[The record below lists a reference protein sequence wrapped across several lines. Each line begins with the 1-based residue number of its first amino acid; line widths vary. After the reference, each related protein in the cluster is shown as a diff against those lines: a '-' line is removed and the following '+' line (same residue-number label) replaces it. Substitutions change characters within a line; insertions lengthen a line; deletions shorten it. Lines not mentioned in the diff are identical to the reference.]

1 MQQTKTWRS
10 YLGTWFALATFLFL
24 SASPTWGKSAADTKK
39 FSDDKLHEE
48 RAYTLGTAAFIWG
61 FPMNELY
68 RVRAKSVSQGNKL
81 NSFHHL
87 RKLIDAE
94 LAIKQG
100 VVRANSA
107 TLYSLAWLD
116 LTIEPIVVDI
126 PPIQDRYFTINYIDF
141 YQKNENISN
150 ATTGR
155 KGGSYAFVGPNW
167 KGPLPDGLHRVDVA
181 TNTVW
186 IIGRTE
192 VKGQDDVK
200 NVHAIQDKYQLTS
213 LREWSKGKRNTTGNN
228 QYEDWPAYDVSDP
241 VNWFA
246 LLNEGLRRNPP
257 QGDDLVML
265 GLFELLG
272 IGPDMHF
279 DPKKLDKSVAAGLTR
294 AATIGPQLA
303 NQYFKTHFGEEIN
316 NWLVSLDLATW
327 VTPVSGQTD
336 FLLRAAIA
344 KGAQPG
350 QSSTQAQY
358 ALAPVDSDGNPFNGS
373 NHYTLRFGKGQ
384 MPPVDAFWALTL
396 YDAKGFPVPN
406 VIRNQIGTYDAL
418 KKDKDGSVTLYIQNA
433 SPGKDKESNW
443 LPAPKGAFNLAMRL
457 YNPKTEARTL
467 DWVTPGVKKVQ

>member
-1 MQQTKTWRS
+1 MPFVVT
-10 YLGTWFALATFLFL
+10 AP
-24 SASPTWGKSAADTKK
+24 PTWGQSAADAEK
-39 FSDDKLHEE
+39 FSGDKLHEE

-68 RVRAKSVSQGNKL
+68 RVRAKSVSQGHKVNTF
-81 NSFHHL
+81 NHA
-87 RKLIDAE
+87 RKLFTAE
-94 LAIKQG
+94 QAIKLG

-107 TLYSLAWLD
+107 TLYSFAWLD
-116 LTIEPIVVDI
+116 LSIEPIVVDI
-126 PPIQDRYFTINYIDF
+126 PPIKGRYFTINYVDF

-155 KGGSYAFVGPNW
+155 KGGAYAFVGPNW
-167 KGPLPDGLHRVDVA
+167 RGPLPDGLHRLDVA
-181 TNTVW
+181 TDTVW

-200 NVHAIQDKYQLTS
+200 NVHAIQDKYHLTS
-213 LREWSKGKRNTTGNN
+213 LSEWSKGKRNTTGNN

-241 VNWFA
+241 VNWFSV
-246 LLNEGLRRNPP
+246 LNEGLKRNPP

-279 DPKKLDKSVAAGLTR
+279 DPKKLDKSLAAGLKR

-303 NQYFKTHFGEEIN
+303 NQYFKTHFGVKANHWE
-316 NWLVSLDLATW
+316 VSLDLATW

-358 ALAPVDSDGNPFNGS
+358 ALTPIDSDGNPFNGS
-373 NHYTLRFGKGQ
+373 NKYTLRFEKGQ

-396 YDAKGFPVPN
+396 YDAKGFPVPK
-406 VIRNQIGTYDAL
+406 VIRNQLGTYDAL

-433 SPGKDKESNW
+433 SPGKNKESNW
-443 LPAPKGAFNLAMRL
+443 LPAPKGVFNLAMRL

>member
-1 MQQTKTWRS
+1 MKNLSKVT
-10 YLGTWFALATFLFL
+10 LLAVVVAMSSVIATP
-24 SASPTWGKSAADTKK
+24 AAVADTKPAADVEK
-39 FSDDKLHEE
+39 LSSDKLHEE
-48 RAYTLGTAAFIWG
+48 RAYTLGTSAFIWG
-61 FPMNELY
+61 FPMTELY
-68 RVRAKSVSQGNKL
+68 RVRDKSVSQGHKVNTF
-81 NSFHHL
+81 NHD
-87 RKLIDAE
+87 RKLFTAE
-94 LAIKQG
+94 QAIELG

-107 TLYSLAWLD
+107 TLYSFSWLD
-116 LTIEPIVVDI
+116 LSIEPIVVDI
-126 PPIQDRYFTINYIDF
+126 PPIQDRYFTINYVDF

-155 KGGSYAFVGPNW
+155 KGGAYAFVGPNW
-167 KGPLPDGLHRVDVA
+167 RGPLPDGLHRLDVA
-181 TNTVW
+181 TDTVW

-213 LREWSKGKRNTTGNN
+213 LSEWSKGKRNTTGDN
-228 QYEDWPAYDVSDP
+228 QYEAWPPYDVSDP

-257 QGDDLVML
+257 QGADLVML
-265 GLFELLG
+265 GLLEPLD

-279 DPKKLDKSVAAGLTR
+279 DPKKLDKSMAAGLKR
-294 AATIGPQLA
+294 AVTVGPQLLK
-303 NQYFKTHFGEEIN
+303 QYFGTHFGVKANHWE
-316 NWLVSLDLATW
+316 VSMDLATW

-336 FLLRAAIA
+336 FLLRGAIA

-350 QSSTQAQY
+350 QSLTQAQY
-358 ALAPVDSDGNPFNGS
+358 ALAGVDSEGNPFNGS
-373 NHYTLRFGKGQ
+373 NKYTLRFEKGQ

-396 YDAKGFPVPN
+396 YDAKGFPVPK

-433 SPGKDKESNW
+433 SPGKNKESNW